1 MGTSVNPRL
10 QLLSA
15 DLNDEQAAA
24 VTADYNHHILVLAGA
39 GCGKTTVLTRRIS
52 YLISNGFEPSSLCAL
67 TFTRKAADEMAERVH
82 SVINSDTGAPSIHTF
97 HSFARTILL
106 ATIDGKS
113 NFQRIGYCTLPRLLE
128 EPDRWKMLA
137 NLTNGEQRRRYN
149 MDIATLDN
157 YLARFEVFPECIKG
171 ITLEQNA
178 WLKDIYERF
187 TKAKKL
193 DGLWEFSDMLGGCLE
208 LFRGNEMV
216 LNHYRT
222 AFRAVLVDEFQ
233 DTNPLQIEIV
243 KLLLGD
249 TLKIFAVGD
258 DDQAIYGFRGAD
270 IRPTL
275 EFTSVFPDAQI
286 VKLQVNYRSSRP
298 ILDYANKIFKHKNAV
313 YQKVLK
319 AGNRNI
325 SDTVNPGKK
334 VFENSDMEIAWIEK
348 TAKNISSGSGIP
360 IDKMVILCRTNES
373 VSHVMDVI
381 ARKYPRIA
389 GIGILTVH
397 KSKGLEFPVVFLTDL
412 EESIFPS
419 YRLPHAKAIRSWVD
433 FVRSLFKK
441 RASIDCDWDEELRL
455 YYVAVTRA
463 QRFLF
468 LLSVKN
474 KVMYNRSSHLEP
486 SRFLKT
492 I

>member
-1 MGTSVNPRL
+1 MGTSVSPRL
-10 QLLSA
+10 QPLLP
-15 DLNDEQAAA
+15 DLNDEQVAA

-52 YLISNGFEPSSLCAL
+52 YLISNGFESSSLCAL

-82 SVINSDTGAPSIHTF
+82 SGINSDIGAPLIHTF

-106 ATIDGKS
+106 DTVDGMP
-113 NFQRIGYCTLPRLLE
+113 NFHRIGYHTLPRLLE
-128 EPDRWKMLA
+128 EPDRWRMLA
-137 NLTNGEQRRRYN
+137 NLTNGEQRRHYN
-149 MDIATLDN
+149 LDIASLDN
-157 YLARFEVFPECIKG
+157 LLARFEVFPECIKG
-171 ITLEQNA
+171 ITPEKYA
-178 WLKDIYERF
+178 CIKSVYKKF
-187 TKAKKL
+187 TAEKKA
-193 DGLWEFSDMLGGCLE
+193 DGLWDFSDMLSGCLE
-208 LFRGNEMV
+208 LFRENDAI
-216 LNHYRT
+216 LNHYRA

-249 TLKIFAVGD
+249 TIKIFAVGD

-275 EFTSVFPDAQI
+275 EFTSVFPGAQI
-286 VKLQVNYRSSRP
+286 VKLQINYRSSRA
-298 ILDYANKIFKHKNAV
+298 ILDYANNIFRHKNAV
-313 YQKVLK
+313 YRKILE

-325 SDTVNPGKK
+325 SDTVKPEKK
-334 VFENSDMEIAWIEK
+334 MFENSDMQLAWIEK
-348 TAKNISSGSGIP
+348 TAEKISEGSGIS

-373 VSHVMDVI
+373 VSAVNELITQKHQ
-381 ARKYPRIA
+381 KLS
-389 GIGILTVH
+389 GIGVLTVH

-419 YRLPHAKAIRSWVD
+419 YRLPRTKPIRSWMD
-433 FVRSLFKK
+433 FVQSLFKK
-441 RASIDCDWDEELRL
+441 RVSIDCDWDEELRL

-463 QRFLF
+463 QRFLY

-474 KVMYNRSSHLEP
+474 KVMYNRSFRLEP
-486 SRFLKT
+486 SRFFKM